1 MQYDEFI
8 RQVQQRA
15 RLSGRGEAIAATRA
29 TLETLA
35 ERLPATV
42 VEDLAA
48 QLPPG
53 ISTFLVDEDL
63 ENGQRFDMDEFFER
77 VADRADADED
87 EVVVHARAVVEAMA
101 DTISQRTLERVL
113 DQLPTQYERLFAVTA
128 VGHSR
133 RGGFASYDADD
144 YEEEK

>member
-8 RQVQQRA
+8 KQVQQRA

-29 TLETLA
+29 TLQTLA

-42 VEDLAA
+42 VEDLSA

-53 ISTFLVDEDL
+53 ISSFLNEEQL
-63 ENGQRFDMDEFFER
+63 ESGQRFDVDEFFER
-77 VADRADADED
+77 AADRADADE
-87 EVVVHARAVVEAMA
+87 EEIVPQARAVVDALA
-101 DTISQRTLERVL
+101 DTVPPRLLERLL

-128 VGHSR
+128 VGAGR
-133 RGGFASYDADD
+133 RGGFAPYAHDD
-144 YEEEK
+144 YEEEE